1 MAYFSFRAECAADVD
16 RFQRECAQDGVVA
29 TFRQV
34 PDKDGLPDVDV
45 EITSHAKLADLRAV
59 LRRLIDAHVM
69 LETLRECPLAE
80 NSLKRD
86 RTFL

>member
-1 MAYFSFRAECAADVD
+1 MANFSFRAECAADVD
-16 RFQRECAQDGVVA
+16 RFQRECARDGIVA

-45 EITSHAKLADLRAV
+45 EVTSHAKLADLRGAV
-59 LRRLIDAHVM
+59 RRLVDGHVM

-80 NSLKRD
+80 NSLERD